1 MVLAMPKPRL
11 TIVIPTLNAA
21 HTIGGA
27 LTALYAGGDKRLPF
41 EALIVDGGSRDE
53 TIKEASRFGTRVLTA
68 PQGRGSQLVAGAQAA
83 KGHWLLF
90 LHGDTLLGD
99 GWGAEIA
106 AFISDQSNGRCAA
119 YFRFGLNDCS
129 SSARRL
135 ASMVN
140 WRCRVFALPY
150 GDQGLLIAK
159 PFYDALGGFAAL
171 PLMEDV
177 DFIRRLKAKAGRR
190 ALIPLNTVATTDAVR
205 YRDSN
210 YLTRSLRN
218 LFCLGLYFARV
229 PPRLI
234 QRLYG

>member
-1 MVLAMPKPRL
+1 MSTPRL
-11 TIVIPTLNAA
+11 SIVIPTLNAA
-21 HTIGGA
+21 HTIGGC
-27 LTALYAGGDKRLPF
+27 LVALYAGGDKRLPF
-41 EALIVDGGSRDE
+41 ETLIVDGGSRDE
-53 TIKEASRFGTRVLTA
+53 TIKEASRFGAQVLTV
-68 PQGRGSQLVAGAQAA
+68 PPGRGSQLAVGAQGA

-99 GWGAEIA
+99 GWGAEVIE
-106 AFISDQSNGRCAA
+106 FISSEANVQRAG
-119 YFRFGLNDCS
+119 YFRFALNDYS

-135 ASMVN
+135 ERMVN

-159 PFYDALGGFAAL
+159 PFYDVLGGFAPL

-177 DFIRRLKAKAGRR
+177 DFIRRFKSKAGRR
-190 ALIPLNTVATTDAVR
+190 ALIPLNTVATTDAMR
-205 YRDSN
+205 YRSST

-229 PPRLI
+229 PPHFI